1 MQAEKCMPQH
11 TPSLDEEYDSRI
23 IHSHKL
29 STRNICRKPLL
40 ELFCSHTNR
49 QTDMCDQW
57 HILVGGFRPA
67 LLSLMSLKVR
77 GNGKGTY
84 TWYSVSSWIITSEA
98 LRYGTCSQWIS
109 QFYLHAHTFIRNR
122 NEKYLPLFIMRPSSL
137 GGGRILRRTLSVRL
151 SVRPSRYRC
160 HR

>member
-77 GNGKGTY
+77 GNGKGT
-84 TWYSVSSWIITSEA
+84 
-98 LRYGTCSQWIS
+98 
-109 QFYLHAHTFIRNR
+109 
-122 NEKYLPLFIMRPSSL
+122 
-137 GGGRILRRTLSVRL
+137 
-151 SVRPSRYRC
+151 
-160 HR
+160 